1 MCFKK
6 LIFALLF
13 LLSLPT
19 PGMAQKVGLKTNLLT
34 DVALSPNVGIEFGLN
49 PKWTLDLT
57 GEFNFWTVN
66 QHKWKHWLAQPEFRY
81 WFCERFA
88 GHFIGFHAIGG
99 EFNFGNITNSVKF
112 LNNDFSQLTK
122 QRVQGW
128 GAGAGFSYGYSWILS
143 DHWNLE
149 AEIGVGWIYTRYDV
163 FPCAQCGD
171 KFESN
176 RVHNYVG
183 PTKLA
188 LALEYLF

>member
-171 KFESN
+171 KLESN